1 MAKTHCQRRYKFV
14 RTPTKGAGERETRV
28 NQQKKRVL
36 ALGVSEEQLK
46 HLNILQ
52 IRDILQHPA
61 KFNVKQLPMVRSG
74 THK

>member
-1 MAKTHCQRRYKFV
+1 MGQARGERRYKYA

-52 IRDILQHPA
+52 IRDILQHPT
-61 KFNVKQLPMVRSG
+61 KFNVKQLPMVRCG